1 MLRITVVEEPDF
13 TRFRLEG
20 KLTGDW
26 VKEFERCWICARNMG
41 PEAQFKIDLSGVS
54 FVDEKGKALLE
65 SMVSEGAELL
75 ADGPMMTALAHS
87 IVENAIRGGRR
98 QDPEENELPSSLLM
112 GE

>member
-20 KLTGDW
+20 KLASDW
-26 VKEFERCWICARNMG
+26 VTEFERCWICAKNIG

-65 SMVSEGAELL
+65 SMVAEGAELL
-75 ADGPMMTALAHS
+75 AEGPMMTALARS
-87 IVENAIRGGRR
+87 IVENAIRGGRHI
-98 QDPEENELPSSLLM
+98 DPVEEDMPSNVLL